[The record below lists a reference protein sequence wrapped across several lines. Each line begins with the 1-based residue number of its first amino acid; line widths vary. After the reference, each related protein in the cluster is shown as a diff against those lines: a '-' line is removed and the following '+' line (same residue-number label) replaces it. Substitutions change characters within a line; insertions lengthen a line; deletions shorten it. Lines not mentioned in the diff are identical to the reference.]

1 MADASFTAISQASK
15 DEDLLDRLISAAA
28 AAGIPQPQVWVQTNA
43 RQLAIA
49 PVNEAG
55 DTVASVYAYAVAT
68 YSPTPRPG
76 ANPAAVTDQFLS
88 AAVDHIYQNEA

>member
-1 MADASFTAISQASK
+1 MADASFTDISRASR

-28 AAGIPQPQVWVQTNA
+28 VAGIPQPQVWVQTYA

-76 ANPAAVTDQFLS
+76 ANPATVTDQFLS
-88 AAVDHIYQNEA
+88 AAVAHIIQQGA

>member
-1 MADASFTAISQASK
+1 MADASFTDISRASR

-28 AAGIPQPQVWVQTNA
+28 VAGIPQPQVWVQTHA
-43 RQLAIA
+43 RQLATA
-49 PVNEAG
+49 PVNGAG

-76 ANPAAVTDQFLS
+76 ANPATVTDQFLS
-88 AAVDHIYQNEA
+88 AAVAHIYQQEA

>member
-1 MADASFTAISQASK
+1 MADASFTDISRASR
-15 DEDLLDRLISAAA
+15 DEDLLDRLVSAAA
-28 AAGIPQPQVWVQTNA
+28 VAGIPQPQVWVQTNA

-49 PVNEAG
+49 PVNGTG
-55 DTVASVYAYAVAT
+55 DTVASVYAFAVAS

-88 AAVDHIYQNEA
+88 AAVDHIYQQEA